1 MAGLCYAP
9 HSQKYG
15 KKGIK
20 IGPGKRVL
28 WGTIG
33 SSVLFSSFF
42 AFFFGGAIWGG
53 SPVLGAGT
61 HYM

>member
-1 MAGLCYAP
+1 MGVRTFMRLK
-9 HSQKYG
+9 SVMG
-15 KKGIK
+15 GIK
-20 IGPGKRVL
+20 IGPGKCVF

-33 SSVLFSSFF
+33 SSVLFSDFL